1 MSIASS
7 CFGSCQRQSF
17 GGVTM
22 GLPELSCSPMTNLR
36 EPARRP
42 IKVGFQKTF
51 AVLGARRLGV
61 VSIKL
66 IAKGRVDHHNIF
78 FLVDLQC
85 SAYPSIEATHNAVL
99 SKRPPHA
106 IQGPLCHP
114 TQSADPLFMFAFQ
127 PVDGLCYTPL
137 RYTLDFLVPFS

>member
-1 MSIASS
+1 MSIASG
-7 CFGSCQRQSF
+7 CFGSCQRQGL
-17 GGVTM
+17 GGVAM
-22 GLPELSCSPMTNLR
+22 GLPEFSCIPKTNLR
-36 EPARRP
+36 EPACRP

-51 AVLGARRLGV
+51 TAGARRLGV

-78 FLVDLQC
+78 FLVHLQC
-85 SAYPSIEATHNAVL
+85 SAYPSIGATHYAVL
-99 SKRPPHA
+99 SKGPPHA
-106 IQGPLCHP
+106 IKRPLCHP

-137 RYTLDFLVPFS
+137 RYALDFLVPFS